1 MTPHALPEQVQVEA
15 NEVNYNEGSRKSEND
30 SIVSSSVLHQQI
42 KQDPPKI
49 VSGKGNYLL
58 TSTGAE
64 IFDATGG
71 AAVACVGHGNTR
83 VKEAIAQQL
92 DKIAYCYLPFFTN
105 EPAERLAKE
114 LVESTDRQM
123 EKVFIVSSGKTS
135 LRNSFLSWSKP
146 SLYIV

>member
-1 MTPHALPEQVQVEA
+1 MAPHALPEQVQVEV
-15 NEVNYNEGSRKSEND
+15 NEAYHKGAPQKTTND
-30 SIVSSSVLHQQI
+30 NNVIHVKSSVLHQQI

-71 AAVACVGHGNTR
+71 AAVACIGHGNTR

-114 LVESTDRQM
+114 LVDSTSGKM
-123 EKVFIVSSGKTS
+123 EKVFIVSSGETKI
-135 LRNSFLSWSKP
+135 RSFFPASG
-146 SLYIV
+146 